1 MSKRAGLV
9 VIIAAAILWG
19 LSEIFLGDVFYK
31 FHIPMRAAS
40 MTAIGLMLLTIG
52 RFAYDRP
59 GSSTAAALLAGAM
72 RCMVPKLFICHFT
85 AIALQGFVFDASW
98 TALRAGA
105 KNSLRRAWISASI
118 ATFVGFAVFGFLGAY
133 VFGFGRWV
141 AAGPLGILAWT
152 MKSGAFASVI
162 LLGLVPVAGKIA
174 EYLARR
180 QVAPQA

>member
-19 LSEIFLGDVFYK
+19 LSEIFLGDVFYTFK
-31 FHIPMRAAS
+31 IPMRAAS

-59 GSSTAAALLAGAM
+59 GSSTAAALLAGGM
-72 RCMVPKLFICHFT
+72 RCLVPRLFICHFS
-85 AIALQGFVFDASW
+85 AIALLGFVFDISW
-98 TALRAGA
+98 TLLGAGERR
-105 KNSLRRAWISASI
+105 SLRKAWLSASI
-118 ATFVGFAVFGFLGAY
+118 ATFFGFAAFGLLGAY

-141 AAGPLGILAWT
+141 AAGPVGILAWT

-174 EYLARR
+174 AYLAGK
-180 QVAPQA
+180 QAAPQT